1 MGVDDNPSV
10 PEKHHSRFDVVLHRV
25 GDSSRQRLVVEAAG
39 PLGAAIEAFSRC
51 VDDDIEVVDVHN
63 LASVHGETSAITTTI
78 ASTRGERFRV
88 RVTAKRSRSYKATG
102 PDSHS
107 LK

>member
-1 MGVDDNPSV
+1 M
-10 PEKHHSRFDVVLHRV
+10 PEKRHSRFDVVLHRV

-63 LASVHGETSAITTTI
+63 LASVRGDTSAITTTI

-88 RVTAKRSRSYKATG
+88 RVKAEHSRSSKATG
-102 PDSHS
+102 PDDRS
-107 LK
+107 